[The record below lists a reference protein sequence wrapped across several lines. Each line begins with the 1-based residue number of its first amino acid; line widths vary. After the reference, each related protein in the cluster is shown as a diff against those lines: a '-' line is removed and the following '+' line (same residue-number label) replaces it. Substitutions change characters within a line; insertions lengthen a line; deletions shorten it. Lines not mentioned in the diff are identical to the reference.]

1 MYNGVGKLNA
11 DRSVTVSGA
20 LVLSGIAMAPAAQ
33 AASSDIVIGVEAPLT
48 GAQANNGKDMLR
60 GVKLAVAQA
69 NAKGGIMGRKIRVVE
84 LDDQADPHKAS
95 AMVTKA
101 QKAGAVAVIGPYNSS
116 VGIVNLPL
124 YLKAGIVPVHMTST
138 NDTDGMGITVQP
150 KNNQISPIESAYAT
164 AIGAK
169 KVAMLVDP
177 STYTQGMADRLAS
190 ALRAKGATVTSIPIT
205 EGKNDYTAE
214 VAQAFEGVPDLIYVS
229 TYYPEGAK
237 IAQRLVLSKL
247 PTKCL
252 MGLAN
257 VDAAF
262 VTEAGTIAAE
272 RCVFSGVPEAAQ
284 MPGAKAATY
293 VADYKKAFNKNPG
306 VWGIFTYDSAN
317 LLFAKMAQTKSTS
330 FAPVLKALQNTK
342 NYKGATGT
350 ISIRPST
357 GNRLK
362 VPVYILDVTDKGVF
376 TVSSSVKGMMLP
388 ML

>member
-1 MYNGVGKLNA
+1 MRATTLA
-11 DRSVTVSGA
+11 SVTVSGA

-69 NAKGGIMGRKIRVVE
+69 KAKGGIMGRKIRVVE
-84 LDDQADPHKAS
+84 LDDQADPNKAA

>member
-1 MYNGVGKLNA
+1 
-11 DRSVTVSGA
+11 
-20 LVLSGIAMAPAAQ
+20 
-33 AASSDIVIGVEAPLT
+33 
-48 GAQANNGKDMLR
+48 MLR

-69 NAKGGIMGRKIRVVE
+69 NAKGGVMGRKVRIVE
-84 LDDQADPHKAS
+84 LDDQADPNKAA

-101 QKAGAVAVIGPYNSS
+101 QKAGAGAVIGPYNSS

-164 AIGAK
+164 SIGAK
-169 KVAMLVDP
+169 NVAMLVDP

-262 VTEAGTIAAE
+262 VTEAGEVAAE

-293 VADYKKAFNKNPG
+293 VADYKKAFKKDPG

-317 LLFAKMAQTKSTS
+317 LLFEKMAKAGSTK
-330 FAPVLKALQNTK
+330 FAPVQKALKNTK

-362 VPVYILDVTDKGVF
+362 VPVYILKVDDTGVF
-376 TVSSSVKGMMLP
+376 TVNSSVKGGGKVDAF
-388 ML
+388 

>member
-1 MYNGVGKLNA
+1 MRATTLA
-11 DRSVTVSGA
+11 SVTVSGA

-84 LDDQADPHKAS
+84 LDDQADPNKAA

-190 ALRAKGATVTSIPIT
+190 ALRAKGATVTSIPIS

>member
-1 MYNGVGKLNA
+1 MRASTLA
-11 DRSVTVSGA
+11 SVTVSGA

-33 AASSDIVIGVEAPLT
+33 AASSDIIIGVEAPLT
-48 GAQANNGKDMLR
+48 GAQASNGQDMLR

-84 LDDQADPHKAS
+84 LDDQADPNKAA

-101 QKAGAVAVIGPYNSS
+101 QKAGSVAVIGPYNSS

-376 TVSSSVKGMMLP
+376 TVSSSVKGIFLP
-388 ML
+388 LL

>member
-1 MYNGVGKLNA
+1 M
-11 DRSVTVSGA
+11 
-20 LVLSGIAMAPAAQ
+20 
-33 AASSDIVIGVEAPLT
+33 
-48 GAQANNGKDMLR
+48 
-60 GVKLAVAQA
+60 
-69 NAKGGIMGRKIRVVE
+69 
-84 LDDQADPHKAS
+84 
-95 AMVTKA
+95 
-101 QKAGAVAVIGPYNSS
+101 
-116 VGIVNLPL
+116 
-124 YLKAGIVPVHMTST
+124 
-138 NDTDGMGITVQP
+138 
-150 KNNQISPIESAYAT
+150 
-164 AIGAK
+164 
-169 KVAMLVDP
+169 
-177 STYTQGMADRLAS
+177 
-190 ALRAKGATVTSIPIT
+190 
-205 EGKNDYTAE
+205 
-214 VAQAFEGVPDLIYVS
+214 
-229 TYYPEGAK
+229 
-237 IAQRLVLSKL
+237 LSKL

-357 GNRLK
+357 GNRLN

-376 TVSSSVKGMMLP
+376 TVSSSVKGIFLP
-388 ML
+388 LL

>member
-1 MYNGVGKLNA
+1 MRASTLA
-11 DRSVTVSGA
+11 SVTVSGA

-84 LDDQADPHKAS
+84 LDDQADPNKAA

-357 GNRLK
+357 GNRLN

-376 TVSSSVKGMMLP
+376 TVSSSVKGMILP

>member
-1 MYNGVGKLNA
+1 MRATTLA
-11 DRSVTVSGA
+11 SVTVSGA

-84 LDDQADPHKAS
+84 LDDQADPNKAA

-190 ALRAKGATVTSIPIT
+190 ALRAKGATVTSIPIS

-357 GNRLK
+357 GNRLN

>member
-1 MYNGVGKLNA
+1 MRATTLA
-11 DRSVTVSGA
+11 SVTVSGA
-20 LVLSGIAMAPAAQ
+20 LVLSGIALAPASQ

-84 LDDQADPHKAS
+84 LDDQADPNKAA

-164 AIGAK
+164 SIGAK

-262 VTEAGTIAAE
+262 VTEAGTVAAE

-376 TVSSSVKGMMLP
+376 TVNSSVKGMILP

>member
-1 MYNGVGKLNA
+1 MRVVTPITFAVTGAVALAGVA
-11 DRSVTVSGA
+11 
-20 LVLSGIAMAPAAQ
+20 IAPVAQ

-60 GVKLAVAQA
+60 GVKLAAAQA
-69 NAKGGIMGRKIRVVE
+69 NAKGGIMGRKIRIVE
-84 LDDQADPHKAS
+84 LDDQADPSKAA
-95 AMVTKA
+95 AMVTQA
-101 QKAGAVAVIGPYNSS
+101 QKAGVVAVVGPYNSS

-150 KNNQISPIESAYAT
+150 KNNQISPIEAGYAKS
-164 AIGAK
+164 IGAK
-169 KVAMLVDP
+169 NVAMLVDS

-190 ALRAKGATVTSIPIT
+190 ALRADGATVTSIPIT
-205 EGKNDYTAE
+205 EGKNDYSAE
-214 VAQAFEGVPDLIYVS
+214 VAQALQGVPDLVYVS

-237 IAQRLVLSKL
+237 IAQRLALSKL

-262 VTEAGTIAAE
+262 VTEAGEIAAQ

-284 MPGAKAATY
+284 MPGAKAAAY
-293 VADYKKAFNKNPG
+293 VAAYKKAFKKNPG
-306 VWGIFTYDSAN
+306 VWGTFTFDSAN
-317 LLFAKMAQTKSTS
+317 VLFDKIAQVGSTK
-330 FAPVLKALQNTK
+330 FAPVLKALKNTK

-350 ISIRPST
+350 ITIRPST
-357 GNRLK
+357 GNRVK
-362 VPVYILDVTDKGVF
+362 VPVYILKVDDKGVF
-376 TVSSSVKGMMLP
+376 TVVD
-388 ML
+388 

>member
-1 MYNGVGKLNA
+1 MRATTLA
-11 DRSVTVSGA
+11 SVTVSGA
-20 LVLSGIAMAPAAQ
+20 LVLSGIALAPASQ

-48 GAQANNGKDMLR
+48 GSQANNGQDMLR

-69 NAKGGIMGRKIRVVE
+69 NAKGGVLGRKVRIVE
-84 LDDQADPHKAS
+84 LDDQANPDNAA

-101 QKAGAVAVIGPYNSS
+101 EAAGVVAVVGPYNSS

-124 YLKAGIVPVHMTST
+124 YIKAGIVPVHMTST
-138 NDTDGMGITVQP
+138 NDTDGMGVTVQP
-150 KNNQISPIESAYAT
+150 KNNQISPIEAGYAKS
-164 AIGAK
+164 IGAK
-169 KVAMLVDP
+169 SVAMLVDP
-177 STYTQGMADRLAS
+177 STYTQGMADRLAT
-190 ALRAKGATVTSIPIT
+190 ALKAGGATVTSIPVT
-205 EGKNDYTAE
+205 EGKNDYSAE
-214 VAQAFEGVPDLIYVS
+214 VAQALQGVPDLVYVS

-237 IAQRLVLSKL
+237 IAQRLSLSKL

-262 VTEAGTIAAE
+262 VTEAGKIAAE

-284 MPGAKAATY
+284 MPGAKAASY
-293 VADYKKAFNKNPG
+293 VAAYKKAFKKNPG

-357 GNRLK
+357 GNRLN

-376 TVSSSVKGMMLP
+376 TVNSSVKGMRPIAML
-388 ML
+388 

>member
-1 MYNGVGKLNA
+1 MRATTLA
-11 DRSVTVSGA
+11 SVTVSGA

-84 LDDQADPHKAS
+84 LDDQADPNKAA

>member
-1 MYNGVGKLNA
+1 MRASTLA
-11 DRSVTVSGA
+11 SVTVSGA

-84 LDDQADPHKAS
+84 LDDQADPNKAA

-164 AIGAK
+164 SIGAK

-357 GNRLK
+357 GNRLN

-376 TVSSSVKGMMLP
+376 TVSSSVKGIFLP
-388 ML
+388 LL

>member
-1 MYNGVGKLNA
+1 MRVVTPITFAVAGAVALAGV
-11 DRSVTVSGA
+11 A
-20 LVLSGIAMAPAAQ
+20 LAPVAQ

-48 GAQANNGKDMLR
+48 GSQANNGQDMLR

-69 NAKGGIMGRKIRVVE
+69 NAKGGVMGRKVRIVE
-84 LDDQADPHKAS
+84 LDDQADPNKAA
-95 AMVTKA
+95 AMVAKA
-101 QKAGAVAVIGPYNSS
+101 KAAGVTAVVGPYNSS

-124 YLKAGIVPVHMTST
+124 YLEAGIVPVHMTST
-138 NDTDGMGITVQP
+138 NDTDGMGVTVQP

-164 AIGAK
+164 SIGAK
-169 KVAMLVDP
+169 NVAMLVDP

-214 VAQAFEGVPDLIYVS
+214 VAQAFQGVPDLIYVS

-237 IAQRLVLSKL
+237 IAQRLSLSKL

-262 VTEAGTIAAE
+262 VTEAGKIAAE

-293 VADYKKAFNKNPG
+293 VADYKKAFKKNPG

-376 TVSSSVKGMMLP
+376 TVNSSVKGMILP
-388 ML
+388 MF

>member
-1 MYNGVGKLNA
+1 MRASTLA
-11 DRSVTVSGA
+11 SVTVSGA
-20 LVLSGIAMAPAAQ
+20 LLLSGIAMAPASQ
-33 AASSDIVIGVEAPLT
+33 AASSDIIIGVEAPLT
-48 GAQANNGKDMLR
+48 GTQANNGKDMLR

-69 NAKGGIMGRKIRVVE
+69 NAKGGLMGRKIRIVE
-84 LDDQADPHKAS
+84 LDDQADPNKAA

-124 YLKAGIVPVHMTST
+124 YLKAGIIPVHMTST
-138 NDTDGMGITVQP
+138 NDTDGMGVTVQP

-164 AIGAK
+164 SIKAK
-169 KVAMLVDP
+169 NVAMLVDP

-190 ALRAKGATVTSIPIT
+190 SLRAKGATVTSIPIT

-214 VAQAFEGVPDLIYVS
+214 VAKAFEGVPDLIYVS

-262 VTEAGTIAAE
+262 VTEAGTVAAE

-293 VADYKKAFNKNPG
+293 VADYKKAFKKDPG

-317 LLFAKMAQTKSTS
+317 LLFEKMAKTKSTS

-362 VPVYILDVTDKGVF
+362 VPVYILDVTNTGVF
-376 TVSSSVKGMMLP
+376 SVSSSVKGIFLP
-388 ML
+388 LM

>member
-1 MYNGVGKLNA
+1 MRATTLA
-11 DRSVTVSGA
+11 SVTVSGA

-84 LDDQADPHKAS
+84 HDDHADPNNAA

>member
-1 MYNGVGKLNA
+1 MRATTLA
-11 DRSVTVSGA
+11 SVTVSGA

-84 LDDQADPHKAS
+84 LDDQADPNKAA
-95 AMVTKA
+95 AMVSKA

-190 ALRAKGATVTSIPIT
+190 ALRAKGATVTSIPIS

-376 TVSSSVKGMMLP
+376 TVSSSVKGIFLP
-388 ML
+388 LL

>member
-1 MYNGVGKLNA
+1 MRASTLA
-11 DRSVTVSGA
+11 SVTVSGA

-84 LDDQADPHKAS
+84 LDDQADPNKAA
-95 AMVTKA
+95 AMVSKA